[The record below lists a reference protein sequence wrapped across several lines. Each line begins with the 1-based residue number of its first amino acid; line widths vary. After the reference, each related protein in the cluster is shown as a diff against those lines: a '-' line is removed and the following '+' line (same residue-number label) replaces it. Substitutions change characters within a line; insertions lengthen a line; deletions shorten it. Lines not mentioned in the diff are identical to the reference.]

1 MSSTPRPHGLRNVA
15 IVAHVDHGKTTLV
28 DHMLRQ
34 AGTFRANE
42 VVQDR
47 VMDSNDLERERGITI
62 LAKNT
67 SLRWRTPTGVT
78 KINVIDT
85 PGHSDFG
92 GEVERTLL
100 MADGAL
106 LLVDAAEG
114 PLPQTRFVLRKCLE
128 LGFPVIV
135 VINKID
141 RSDARPEEVHEEI
154 FDLFCDLDATDVQLD
169 FPVLYAV
176 GREGIAKRTLDDPS
190 TKLDP
195 LFETILAKVPPAPG
209 DASAPLQ
216 ILISNVDHDDYVG
229 RLGIGRIVAGTVTAN
244 QTVGVL
250 KDGRTVKSTVK
261 VLSTVEGL
269 RRVPAP
275 DAAAGEI
282 VSIAG
287 IEDVDVGDTIVD
299 QEPGWEGRALQRI
312 LVEQPTIKMR
322 IGVNTSPFSGKS
334 KQSKY
339 LTSRHL
345 RDRLMRETRKNLAI
359 RVSETDSPDTF
370 MVLGR
375 GELQL
380 AILVETM
387 RREGYEMQLGNPEVV
402 TEVVD
407 GQTCEPMELVV
418 VDVPEQFIGV
428 VTERLGER
436 RGRMMKMANPGFG
449 RARLEYRIPS
459 RGMIGFRGELLTATR
474 GTALLNSTFDGW
486 EPWGGA
492 MMKRTTGAIV
502 SDRAGVT
509 TPYALHHLQPRGSFF
524 VAPGADVYE
533 GMIVGEHNRPNDT
546 DVNVIKEKK
555 LSNVRNH
562 GKDENVMLAPARVLT
577 IETAME
583 WIDADELVE
592 VTPEGVRVRK
602 AILATNL
609 RPRRSEAIEDAQSV
623 CNRGGAEGA
632 EGMAAGS
639 SRAPGLSPANHQWSG
654 RHHSPRR
661 RSTSA
666 SSAAGAR

>member
-1 MSSTPRPHGLRNVA
+1 MASAPRPYEIRNVA

-34 AGTFRANE
+34 GGTFRANE
-42 VVQDR
+42 VLTDR

-67 SLRWRTPTGVT
+67 SLRWRSPAGMT

-85 PGHSDFG
+85 PGHADFG

-154 FDLFCDLDATDVQLD
+154 FDLFCDLDASDAQLD

-176 GREGIAKRTLDDPS
+176 GRNGVAKRSLEDPS
-190 TKLDP
+190 TTLEP
-195 LFETILAKVPPAPG
+195 LFDTILAKIPPAPG
-209 DASAPLQ
+209 DSEGPLQ
-216 ILISNVDHDDYVG
+216 ILVSNIDHDDYVG
-229 RLGIGRIVAGTVTAN
+229 RLAVGRVVSGRVSAN
-244 QTVGVL
+244 QPIGVI
-250 KDGRTVKSTVK
+250 KATGTVKSTIK
-261 VLSTVEGL
+261 MLSTYEGL
-269 RRVPAP
+269 KRTTTPE
-275 DAAAGEI
+275 AAAGEI
-282 VSIAG
+282 VAVAG
-287 IEDVDVGDTIVD
+287 TEDVDVGDTIVD
-299 QEPGWEGRALQRI
+299 QAIGWETRALPRI
-312 LVEQPTIKMR
+312 HVEQPTIKMR
-322 IGVNTSPFSGKS
+322 IGVNTSPFAGKS
-334 KQSKY
+334 KQTKF

-345 RDRLMRETRKNLAI
+345 RDRLFRECKKNLAI
-359 RVSETDSPDTF
+359 LVEDTDSADTLL
-370 MVLGR
+370 VLGR

-387 RREGYEMQLGNPEVV
+387 RREGYELQLGNPEVV
-402 TEVVD
+402 TQTVD
-407 GQTCEPMELVV
+407 GVLSEPIELVV

-436 RGRMMKMANPGFG
+436 RGRMHKMSNPGYG
-449 RARLEYRIPS
+449 RARMEYRVPS
-459 RGMIGFRGELLTATR
+459 RAMIGFRGELLTATR
-474 GTALLNSTFDGW
+474 GTALLNSLFEGW
-486 EPWGGA
+486 EPWGGP
-492 MMKRTTGAIV
+492 MVKRATGAIV
-502 SDRAGVT
+502 SDRAGVA
-509 TPYALHHLQPRGSFF
+509 TPYALNHLQPRGSFF
-524 VAPGADVYE
+524 IAPGAEVYE
-533 GMIVGEHNRPNDT
+533 GMVVGEHNRPNDT

-562 GKDENVMLAPARVLT
+562 GKDDNVVLAPARVLT

-592 VTPEGVRVRK
+592 VTPEAIRVRK
-602 AILATNL
+602 QVLEINK
-609 RPRRSEAIEDAQSV
+609 RPRRSEAIENAQSV
-623 CNRGGAEGA
+623 G
-632 EGMAAGS
+632 
-639 SRAPGLSPANHQWSG
+639 
-654 RHHSPRR
+654 
-661 RSTSA
+661 
-666 SSAAGAR
+666 

>member
-1 MSSTPRPHGLRNVA
+1 MSTPRPYALRNVA

-42 VVQDR
+42 VVQER

-67 SLRWRTPTGVT
+67 SVRWKSADGSVC

-85 PGHSDFG
+85 PGHADFG

-100 MADGAL
+100 MADAAL

-154 FDLFCDLDATDVQLD
+154 FDLFCDLDATDAQLD
-169 FPVLYAV
+169 FPLLYAI
-176 GREGIAKRTLDDPS
+176 GREGIAKRKLEDPS
-190 TKLDP
+190 TDLTP
-195 LFETILAKVPPAPG
+195 LFDMILEKVPLAPG
-209 DASAPLQ
+209 DPDAPLQ
-216 ILISNVDHDDYVG
+216 ILVSNVDHDDYVG
-229 RLGIGRIVAGTVTAN
+229 RLAIGRVVAGTVTAN
-244 QTVGVL
+244 QPIGVV
-250 KDGRTVKSTVK
+250 KDGRTVKAAVK
-261 VLSTVEGL
+261 VLSTFEGL
-269 RRVPAP
+269 RRTPAENGM
-275 DAAAGEI
+275 AGEI
-282 VSIAG
+282 IAIAG
-287 IEDVDVGDTIVD
+287 TEDVDVGDTLVD
-299 QEPGWEGRALQRI
+299 QAPGWEGRALPRI
-312 LVEQPTIKMR
+312 HVEQPTIKMR
-322 IGVNTSPFSGKS
+322 TGVNTSPFAGKS
-334 KQSKY
+334 KQTKY

-345 RDRLMRETRKNLAI
+345 RDRLMRETKKNLAI
-359 RVSETDSPDTF
+359 RVEETDSPDTF
-370 MVLGR
+370 TVLGR

-387 RREGYEMQLGNPEVV
+387 RREGYELQLGNPEVV
-402 TEVVD
+402 TNTVD
-407 GQTCEPMELVV
+407 GVLCEPMELVV
-418 VDVPEQFIGV
+418 IDVPEQFIGV

-436 RGRMMKMANPGFG
+436 RGRMAKMANPGFG
-449 RARLEYRIPS
+449 RARLEYRVPS

-474 GTALLNSTFDGW
+474 GTALLNSLFDGW
-486 EPWGGA
+486 EPWGGT
-492 MMKRTTGAIV
+492 MMKRATGAIV
-502 SDRAGVT
+502 SDRAGVA

-524 VAPGADVYE
+524 LAPGAEVYE

-562 GKDENVMLAPARVLT
+562 GKDENVMLAPPRVLT

-592 VTPEGVRVRK
+592 VTPEAVRVRK
-602 AILATNL
+602 QILQTNL

-623 CNRGGAEGA
+623 
-632 EGMAAGS
+632 
-639 SRAPGLSPANHQWSG
+639 
-654 RHHSPRR
+654 
-661 RSTSA
+661 
-666 SSAAGAR
+666 

>member
-1 MSSTPRPHGLRNVA
+1 MTARRSYDLRNVA

-42 VVQDR
+42 VIEER

-67 SLRWRTPTGVT
+67 SVRWRPTAGGEVC

-85 PGHSDFG
+85 PGHADFG

-114 PLPQTRFVLRKCLE
+114 PLPQTRFVLRKCLAQN
-128 LGFPVIV
+128 FPVIV

-154 FDLFCDLDATDVQLD
+154 FDLFCDLDATDTQLD
-169 FPVLYAV
+169 FPLLYAI
-176 GREGIAKRTLDDPS
+176 GRDGVAKRTLNDPS
-190 TKLDP
+190 TTLEP
-195 LFETILAKVPPAPG
+195 LFETILAKIPPAPG
-209 DASAPLQ
+209 DPAAPLQ
-216 ILISNVDHDDYVG
+216 ILVSNIDHDDYVG
-229 RLGIGRIVAGTVTAN
+229 RLAIGRVVSGTVRAN
-244 QTVGVL
+244 QPVGVL
-250 KDGRTVKSTVK
+250 KEGRNVKSAVK
-261 VLSTVEGL
+261 VLSVFEGL
-269 RRVPAP
+269 KRATGPEAT
-275 DAAAGEI
+275 AGEI
-282 VSIAG
+282 VAIAG
-287 IEDVDVGDTIVD
+287 IDDVDVGDTIVD
-299 QEPGWEGRALQRI
+299 QELGWESRALPRI
-312 LVEQPTIKMR
+312 DVEQPTIKMR
-322 IGVNTSPFSGKS
+322 VGVNTSPFAGKS
-334 KQSKY
+334 KQTKF

-345 RDRLMRETRKNLAI
+345 RDRLLREAKKNLAI
-359 RVSETDSPDTF
+359 RVEETETPDTF
-370 MVLGR
+370 TVLGR

-387 RREGYEMQLGNPEVV
+387 RREGYELQLGNPEVV
-402 TEVVD
+402 TNMVD
-407 GQTCEPMELVV
+407 GQLCEPMELLV

-436 RGRMMKMANPGFG
+436 RGRMVKMANPGFG
-449 RARLEYRIPS
+449 RARLEYRVPS
-459 RGMIGFRGELLTATR
+459 RGMIGFRGEILTATR
-474 GTALLNSTFDGW
+474 GTALLNSMFDGW
-486 EPWGGA
+486 EPWGGP
-492 MMKRTTGAIV
+492 MMKRATGAIV
-502 SDRAGVT
+502 ADRGGIA

-524 VAPGADVYE
+524 VAPGVDVYE

-562 GKDENVMLAPARVLT
+562 GKDENVMLAPPRVLT

-592 VTPEGVRVRK
+592 VTPEAIRVRK
-602 AILATNL
+602 QILAINL
-609 RPRRSEAIEDAQSV
+609 RPRRSDAIEDAQSV
-623 CNRGGAEGA
+623 
-632 EGMAAGS
+632 
-639 SRAPGLSPANHQWSG
+639 
-654 RHHSPRR
+654 
-661 RSTSA
+661 
-666 SSAAGAR
+666 